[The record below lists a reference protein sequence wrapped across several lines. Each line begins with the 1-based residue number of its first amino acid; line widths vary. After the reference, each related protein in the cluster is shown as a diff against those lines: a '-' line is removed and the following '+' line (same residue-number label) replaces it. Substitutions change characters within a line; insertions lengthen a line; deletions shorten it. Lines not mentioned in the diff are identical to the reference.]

1 MVAAKMFLCIN
12 YSFGADYK
20 YYNFKVLKL
29 LRNVKCF
36 VIKRC

>member
-1 MVAAKMFLCIN
+1 MVEAKMFLCIN
-12 YSFGADYK
+12 NSFRADYK
-20 YYNFKVLKL
+20 YYVFKVLKL